1 LSASSKPLGYLLSG
15 NSSQFIQWTGFQGI
29 IEASLHAGWVKTHPP
44 MISAEV
50 TLDHGTITPVGR
62 NTRGAGKEAVVAA
75 NELVLVHQYR
85 TILRALGDS
94 TGRTDL
100 HTGWTTTV
108 HAAHGVSTTTL
119 GLTLYGTIL
128 F

>member
-1 LSASSKPLGYLLSG
+1 MK
-15 NSSQFIQWTGFQGI
+15 GI
-29 IEASLHAGWVKTHPP
+29 IEASMHAGWVKAHLPTV
-44 MISAEV
+44 STEV

-62 NTRGAGKEAVVAA
+62 NTKGAGKEAVVAA
-75 NELVLVHQYR
+75 NALVLVHQYC
-85 TILRALGDS
+85 TIFRALGDS